1 LLFKRLLEVVRL
13 QANVEFMHVPSD
25 AARLKFLGGN
35 VVAIRVIF
43 ASVGRN
49 ALDEDFVNDVD
60 LINSIVSWRLVI
72 KL

>member
-1 LLFKRLLEVVRL
+1 M
-13 QANVEFMHVPSD
+13 EFMHVPPD
-25 AARLKFLGGN
+25 ATGLKFLGGN